1 MEVTKVYVV
10 NSALVKIDRHFSKG
24 YKELANEV
32 ISEVISKSGIESVDL
47 VVVSNMFSDCILDQ
61 LDISTILM
69 QNLGMTKVRALR
81 VETGESSGLAALETA
96 WMAIESGA
104 AENVLVIGVEK
115 VTEYP
120 TYKINKMYG
129 KVLDYE
135 VEFIRNITP
144 PDYAALVMK
153 AYLKKFGLKRED
165 LISWPVK
172 MHDNASRNAYA
183 QLSFRIS
190 PEKVFTSMVISDPI
204 HLLDTFPLGD
214 GAAAL
219 LLTSSKAVR
228 NTATEPVIVAHVD
241 SAVSTQFHLREDLT
255 RLPATA
261 ALASRLKEKFGNKV
275 LTEAAIELHDS
286 YSIYAYI
293 ILEELGLAERGKA
306 REIVDKLE
314 FVNVSG
320 GLKARGHP
328 FGATGVYQIAEL
340 YKLMTEGF
348 AGKKFDGEYA
358 IAHSM
363 SGPDYNARVA
373 LLQKLV

>member
-1 MEVTKVYVV
+1 MEVSEVYVI
-10 NSALVKIDRHFSKG
+10 NSALIKIDRHFNKG

-32 ISEVISKSGIESVDL
+32 VSEVISKSGIESIDL
-47 VVVSNMFSDCILDQ
+47 VVVSNMLSDCILDQ

-69 QNLGMTKVRALR
+69 QNLGMTKVRTLR
-81 VETGESSGLAALETA
+81 VETGESSGLAALEAA
-96 WMAIESGA
+96 WMAIKSGA

-120 TYKINKMYG
+120 TYKINKVYG

-153 AYLKKFGLKRED
+153 AYLKKYGLKRED
-165 LISWPVK
+165 LIMWPVK
-172 MHDNASRNAYA
+172 MHDNACRNAYA
-183 QLSFRIS
+183 QLSFGIT
-190 PEKVFTSMVISDPI
+190 PEKVLTSMVISDPI

-219 LLTSSKAVR
+219 LLTSGKAVS
-228 NTATEPVIVAHVD
+228 NVAAEPVKVVYVD
-241 SAVSTQFHLREDLT
+241 SAVSAQFHLREDLT

-261 ALASRLKEKFGNKV
+261 VLASRLKEKFGDKV
-275 LTEAAIELHDS
+275 FTEAAIELHDS

-306 REIVDKLE
+306 YEIVSELE

-328 FGATGVYQIAEL
+328 FGATGVYQVAEL
-340 YKLMTEGF
+340 HKLVTEGF
-348 AGKKFDGEYA
+348 AGRKFDGKYA

-373 LLQKLV
+373 LLQKLA

>member
-1 MEVTKVYVV
+1 MEVTEVYVV
-10 NSALVKIDRHFSKG
+10 NSALIKIDRHFSKG

-81 VETGESSGLAALETA
+81 VETGESSGLAALEA
-96 WMAIESGA
+96 ACMAIKSGA

-120 TYKINKMYG
+120 TYKINKVYG

-165 LISWPVK
+165 LIPWPVK

-190 PEKVFTSMVISDPI
+190 SEKVLTSMVISDPI

-219 LLTSSKAVR
+219 LLTSSKAVK
-228 NTATEPVIVAHVD
+228 NAATEPIRVAHVD

-261 ALASRLKEKFGNKV
+261 ALALRLKEKFGDKV

-306 REIVDKLE
+306 HEIVDKLE
-314 FVNVSG
+314 YVNVSG

-328 FGATGVYQIAEL
+328 FGATGVYQVAEL
-340 YKLMTEGF
+340 HKLMTEGF
-348 AGKKFDGEYA
+348 AGKKFDGKYA